1 MAVAPHA
8 LIESGGR
15 LRLHGHYYIIKQIVP
30 ALERVFSLLG
40 VDVRGWYTALPR
52 PQRLLPQKRPAAA
65 LGLGAGAGGR
75 GSAAGTIDAYY
86 LSRHCAVRPASF
98 HSSCPRALAL
108 PTL

>member
-1 MAVAPHA
+1 MDMAVTPHA
-8 LIESGGR
+8 LTESGGR
-15 LRLHGHYYIIKQIVP
+15 LRLHAHYYINKQIVP

-65 LGLGAGAGGR
+65 LGLAAR

-86 LSRHCAVRPASF
+86 LSRHCAVPPATCLCSLY
-98 HSSCPRALAL
+98 HLDL
-108 PTL
+108 EYI